1 MGEQESP
8 IEGFIILPSNYF
20 ERIIFSIKVLMD
32 GRVLSA
38 EILDESIMLS
48 SSLNY
53 KFKAILKMLL
63 GFDRTGV
70 VIFRKDFEKQDRL
83 STLIA

>member
-8 IEGFIILPSNYF
+8 IEGFIILPSNYV

-32 GRVLSA
+32 GKVLSA

-53 KFKAILKMLL
+53 KFKAILKMLF
-63 GFDRTGV
+63 GFDKTGV
-70 VIFRKDFEKQDRL
+70 VIFRKDFEKKERL